1 MCNYKSASK
10 ISSTALGLEKE
21 EKWDCPYES
30 IKENKCIFHLTHEEK
45 DHEKAEKK
53 AKELIAK
60 DTDDPFIMIGGSFRE
75 LQLSEINRELFLAES
90 SFHSLTIEE
99 GMTVEYGIDASHTEY
114 KSSVEANKVE
124 FKGIVNFG
132 GATLHNIGKLS
143 FRNSTFYK
151 PAYMKYVD
159 CGRFQI
165 SGATFHDKA
174 QFGHSTYRLDSR
186 VKRTTFH
193 DDANFRHTKHK
204 GKTEF
209 HDTTFNGWA
218 RFRHVRSEDG
228 LLSFE
233 GAEFNTDTI
242 YFQECRLEDSLYM
255 SGIDLEGADFSRSDV
270 RRCDFTNTSLKS
282 SNLKQ
287 TDFTNSVLNGVDL
300 RGSEIK
306 EFKLAGAK
314 LDEDTAFLG
323 DPDDLNP
330 AGRDHSL
337 LSLIKPK
344 PCVYDPRADFNEQA
358 REDMTEEDQCNEAK
372 SIYHT
377 IEQAARQSSRPQLL
391 SEAFVYRQDI
401 QKRQYWSDMKNTVEN
416 IERDTSERLIA
427 AGRWARAK
435 TARVTLLY
443 GESPWRIVGWS
454 GLIISLFALLFTFGG
469 YIRSSDLGVMEL
481 SLSQAIQQPAMFG
494 DTLAHS
500 IYYSMMTYISFGP
513 LGYEP
518 VGMGKLLVTVES
530 ALGAV
535 MIALLVFVFGRR
547 AAR

>member
-1 MCNYKSASK
+1 MDLD
-10 ISSTALGLEKE
+10 IDGERWE
-21 EKWDCPYES
+21 CPYDEV
-30 IKENKCIFHLTHEEK
+30 KDGKCIFHLPLGDKDNEE
-45 DHEKAEKK
+45 AEKEARK
-53 AKELIAK
+53 IIAK
-60 DTDDPFIMIGGSFRE
+60 DTEEPAKIIGGIFGN
-75 LQLSEINRELFLAES
+75 LTLSEINRPLVLSYSNFD
-90 SFHSLTIEE
+90 SFRIEE
-99 GMTVEYGIDASHTEY
+99 GTTVNYGL
-114 KSSVEANKVE
+114 EAQDTTYDRHLVANQVE
-124 FKGIVNFG
+124 FMDVIQFG
-132 GATLHNIGKLS
+132 SAMVQTGDKVHGSGKFS
-143 FRNSTFYK
+143 FRRCTFHDDVYFK
-151 PAYMKYVD
+151 HID
-159 CGRFQI
+159 CGRLQI
-165 SGATFHDKA
+165 SRSTFHGKA
-174 QFGHSTYRLDSR
+174 DLGQGTFREDSR
-186 VKRTTFH
+186 VKGTTFH
-193 DDANFRHTKHK
+193 EMANFRKTTHHDQ
-204 GKTEF
+204 TEF
-209 HDTTFNGWA
+209 NRSTFNGWT
-218 RFRHVRSEDG
+218 RFFQIDCKGRLTFSDVT
-228 LLSFE
+228 
-233 GAEFNTDTI
+233 FNTDEVT
-242 YFQECRLEDSLYM
+242 FELSQLENSLYM
-255 SGIDLEGADFSRSDV
+255 VDANLDHANFERADV

-287 TDFTNSVLNGVDL
+287 TDFRDSVLNGVDL

-306 EFKLAGAK
+306 GFKLAGAK

-323 DPDDLNP
+323 DPDDVNP

-358 REDMTEEDQCNEAK
+358 RENMTEEEQCNEAK

-401 QKRQYWSDMKNTVEN
+401 QKRQYWTDMKNTVEN

-454 GLIISLFALLFTFGG
+454 GLIVALFAFLFTFGG
-469 YIRSSDLGVMEL
+469 YIRSSDLGVMDL

-494 DTLAHS
+494 DTLAHA

-518 VGMGKLLVTVES
+518 LGMGKLLVTVES